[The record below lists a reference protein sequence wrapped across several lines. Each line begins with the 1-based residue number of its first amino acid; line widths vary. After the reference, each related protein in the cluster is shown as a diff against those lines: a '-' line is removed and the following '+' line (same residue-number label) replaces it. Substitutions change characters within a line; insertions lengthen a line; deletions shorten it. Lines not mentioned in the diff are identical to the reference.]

1 MKAISVTGIDACAA
15 TGSKKPLR
23 ARYCSEMLFFRFRKA
38 PAGTSLG
45 SEYFEGDTDSFAP
58 KKPVLVVSGSNDLIG
73 LTSIFTMSNVV

>member
-1 MKAISVTGIDACAA
+1 MS
-15 TGSKKPLR
+15 
-23 ARYCSEMLFFRFRKA
+23 YCSEMLFFRFKKAPAGTLLLRNAIFQVKKA

-45 SEYFEGDTDSFAP
+45 SDYFEGDTDSFAP